1 MWSNERELQFLE
13 CYQTEPVLWNSKDVK
28 HKDKQCIHDA
38 WVRISEHMEKCPV
51 AELKKKRDSLM
62 ATYRSHKR
70 RVIASI
76 QSGAAADSVYKPIW
90 FAYKLMDS
98 FLNNIVQ
105 CRNTLNT
112 DTQLLA
118 LIIKEICCKF
128 FSNLTCILC
137 WSSRYLLQGSDGTCV
152 FNFISP

>member
-38 WVRISEHMEKCPV
+38 WVRISEHMEIPV

-76 QSGAAADSVYKPIW
+76 QSGAAADSIYKPIW
-90 FAYKLMDS
+90 FAYELMDS
-98 FLNNIVQ
+98 FLNDIVQ
-105 CRNTLNT
+105 CRKTLNT
-112 DTQLLA
+112 DTQVRKHYLYQL
-118 LIIKEICCKF
+118 K
-128 FSNLTCILC
+128 CI
-137 WSSRYLLQGSDGTCV
+137 Y
-152 FNFISP
+152 